1 MTEDTKLPGH
11 GPSDDRDVPV
21 DDQPAASSDDD
32 SRGLVGSKDEALL
45 ALIAEHASRDAF
57 AELFAR
63 YAGRVKAF
71 LMRSGAA
78 HDEAE
83 EGAQE
88 VMVTLWRRAG
98 QFDPDKAA
106 VSTWLFTI
114 ARNKRIDMLRRQRR
128 PEPDATDPMFTPDPV
143 KSAEVSVAGEVRDR
157 RVRRALSTLS
167 EDQLAVVRLA
177 FFSGLSQ
184 SEIADRL
191 GTPLGTVKSR
201 LRLSFRRLRETL
213 GDEFLMELHDT

>member
-11 GPSDDRDVPV
+11 GSVDDGDTPA
-21 DDQPAASSDDD
+21 DDQPAAA
-32 SRGLVGSKDEALL
+32 RGAVPALADATDEALL
-45 ALIAEHASRDAF
+45 ALIAERSSRDAF
-57 AELFAR
+57 AELFGR

-98 QFDPDKAA
+98 QFDASKAA

-128 PEPDATDPMFTPDPV
+128 PEPDANDPMFAPDPV
-143 KSAEVSVAGEVRDR
+143 DSAEVSLAGEARDR
-157 RVRRALSTLS
+157 RVRRALLALS

-184 SEIADRL
+184 SEIAERL

-213 GDEFLMELHDT
+213 GDEFQMELHDS

>member
-1 MTEDTKLPGH
+1 MTEDTKLPDHDPKGDAMARAA
-11 GPSDDRDVPV
+11 GS
-21 DDQPAASSDDD
+21 PAAAHDGTVAS
-32 SRGLVGSKDEALL
+32 VGEATDQALL
-45 ALIAEHASRDAF
+45 ALIAETASREAF
-57 AELFAR
+57 AELFER

-78 HDEAE
+78 HHEAE

-88 VMVTLWRRAG
+88 VMVTLWRRAQ
-98 QFDPDKAA
+98 QFDPEKAA

-114 ARNKRIDMLRRQRR
+114 ARNKRIDMMRRQRR
-128 PEPDATDPMFTPDPV
+128 PEPDANDPLFAPDPAE
-143 KSAEVSVAGEVRDR
+143 SAEVSFAGEARDR
-157 RVRRALSTLS
+157 RVRRALTSLS

-177 FFSGLSQ
+177 FFAGLSQ

-213 GDEFLMELHDT
+213 GEEFQMELYDS

>member
-1 MTEDTKLPGH
+1 
-11 GPSDDRDVPV
+11 
-21 DDQPAASSDDD
+21 
-32 SRGLVGSKDEALL
+32 
-45 ALIAEHASRDAF
+45 
-57 AELFAR
+57 
-63 YAGRVKAF
+63 
-71 LMRSGAA
+71 
-78 HDEAE
+78 DEAE

-98 QFDPDKAA
+98 QFDSSKAA

-128 PEPDATDPMFTPDPV
+128 PEPDANDPMFAPDPV
-143 KSAEVSVAGEVRDR
+143 ESAEVSLAGEARDR
-157 RVRRALSTLS
+157 RVRRALLALS

-184 SEIADRL
+184 SEIAERL

-213 GDEFLMELHDT
+213 GDEFQMELHDS